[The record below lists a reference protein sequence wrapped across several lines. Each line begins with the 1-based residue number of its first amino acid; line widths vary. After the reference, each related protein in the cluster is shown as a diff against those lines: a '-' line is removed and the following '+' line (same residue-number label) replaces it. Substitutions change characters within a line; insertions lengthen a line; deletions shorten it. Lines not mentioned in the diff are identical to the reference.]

1 MILFPAID
9 LRHGRCVRLAQGRF
23 EDATVY
29 STDPLEVAKGFA
41 QAGATWLHVVDLDGA
56 KAEQAA
62 QTELVL
68 SLAKHTTLRVQAG
81 GGLRTADQVARLL
94 DGGVARV
101 VIGSL
106 AVRNPTLTRSLL
118 ERFGAEKIVVAVD
131 VRVEGGVARVDTAGW
146 LGGALAPL
154 DELLRSYADTAL
166 RTILCTDISRD
177 GMLQGPNVELYRGLR
192 TNFPALDLLASG
204 GVGQLADLTALKA
217 LEVGGAIVGKALY
230 EGRFTLAEALKATC

>member
-29 STDPLEVAKGFA
+29 ASDPLDVAAGFE
-41 QAGATWLHVVDLDGA
+41 QAGAVWLPAVDLDGA
-56 KAEQAA
+56 EAGQAA
-62 QTELVL
+62 QTELLL
-68 SLAKHTTLRVQAG
+68 SLAKRTGLRVQAG

-106 AVRNPTLTRSLL
+106 AVRNPALTRTLL
-118 ERFGAEKIVVAVD
+118 ERFGAQKVVMAVD

-146 LGGALAPL
+146 QGGATTPL
-154 DELLRSYADTAL
+154 DELLLSYADSEL
-166 RTILCTDISRD
+166 CTILCTDIARD

-192 TNFPALDLLASG
+192 EGFPALDVLASG
-204 GVGQLADLTALKA
+204 GVGRLADLCALKA
-217 LEVGGAIVGKALY
+217 LGVGGAVVGKALY
-230 EGRFTLAEALKATC
+230 EGRFTLAQALAAAC